1 MATKTRSVSD
11 ENNSPKILYLL
22 PGSAQEYEYYGPRN
36 EICLTIG
43 YSWTGGFTYD
53 THHLEIKAGV
63 SSNEEG
69 WELTGWSISNESVS
83 NSGVHFTYSGTI
95 ENTDTTKEISTTYS
109 VYGEANA
116 PVETKEVDP
125 IKGDY

>member
-1 MATKTRSVSD
+1 M
-11 ENNSPKILYLL
+11 
-22 PGSAQEYEYYGPRN
+22 
-36 EICLTIG
+36 
-43 YSWTGGFTYD
+43 
-53 THHLEIKAGV
+53 EIKAGV

-83 NSGVHFTYSGTI
+83 SSAVHFTYSGTI